1 MNDKIFTDTNFIIY
15 LFSTSEPGKR
25 IRCRKLYDLFNT
37 REILVWSTQ
46 VIQEFTNVQINKYK
60 IDPRTIK
67 EFIDYFGTFEL
78 VTNTKEIILHAID
91 IQMINQLSFW
101 DSLIVAAAKSANC
114 NIILSEDMNHG
125 QKIEGILIQ
134 SPFKMEIS

>member
-15 LFSTSEPGKR
+15 LFSTSEPEKR

-67 EFIDYFGTFEL
+67 E
-78 VTNTKEIILHAID
+78 
-91 IQMINQLSFW
+91 
-101 DSLIVAAAKSANC
+101 
-114 NIILSEDMNHG
+114 
-125 QKIEGILIQ
+125 
-134 SPFKMEIS
+134 